1 MSTMLSS
8 EDPLADRST
17 QFGMKSLMERSDF
30 ETSMQDV
37 MAVVDDKVGKLRSKL
52 S

>member
-17 QFGMKSLMERSDF
+17 QFGVKSLMERSDF
-30 ETSMQDV
+30 ESSMQDV
-37 MAVVDDKVGKLRSKL
+37 MAVVDNKVGKLRAKL